1 MIRHTK
7 KPPEKERKNI
17 AFTLSVYNGYF
28 EGSSWPNEN
37 CWEVTFSK
45 MQHIDTEIYPL
56 KSHLVNFHMQI
67 SSR

>member
-28 EGSSWPNEN
+28 EGSSWQNEN

-45 MQHIDTEIYPL
+45 MQHIDTEI
-56 KSHLVNFHMQI
+56 
-67 SSR
+67 